1 MVYVYYDP
9 NAQLDQRFGI
19 FLVNDD
25 NVICAYKVSTSNYH
39 NPWHTFPCVL
49 SPFEYGINGIPV
61 SEMSH
66 FQLLLTFPTEQA
78 YNEWAS
84 EGHPEFQI

>member
-9 NAQLDQRFGI
+9 DDQFDQRFGI

-25 NVICAYKVSTSNYH
+25 NVICAFKPSTSGYN
-39 NPWHTFPCVL
+39 NNWNIPPCVL
-49 SPFEYGINGIPV
+49 VPFEHYADGTHI

-84 EGHPEFQI
+84 QDHPEFEI